1 MFVTLKNFVDLES
14 SPANHIF
21 PSFLYT
27 NSSSATQA
35 TTSLYTNKT
44 HLMHAECKGIYS
56 QLFPML
62 SLKKIVTVITENQNV
77 LVKNTFPPSYTEYK
91 HY

>member
-1 MFVTLKNFVDLES
+1 MFVTLKNLVDLES

-35 TTSLYTNKT
+35 TTSLYTSKT

-62 SLKKIVTVITENQNV
+62 SLKKNSNSNNRKPKCASKEH
-77 LVKNTFPPSYTEYK
+77 LSSKLY
-91 HY
+91 